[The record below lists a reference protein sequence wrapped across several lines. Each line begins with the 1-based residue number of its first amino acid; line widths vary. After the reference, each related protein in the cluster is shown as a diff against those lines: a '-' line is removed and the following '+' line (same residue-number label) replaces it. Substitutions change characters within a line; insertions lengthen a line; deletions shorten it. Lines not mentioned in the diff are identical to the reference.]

1 MWGDG
6 TIIHLAEEHRPFG
19 SRLLVVAIHP
29 HHEVV
34 AKAQETC
41 PVHRQVAHGSIKF
54 QCSITAFACL
64 GTHPA
69 QGSMPCL
76 VVIIHTH
83 TVVHTASL
91 IIIDN
96 EMRSLL
102 GRCIAIIH
110 TIIRL
115 LLAERAEA
123 GSLIRYMLLIGR
135 LYKKSHVEIGKL
147 IDYRMIYHFL
157 TIVYLEYRQK

>member
-1 MWGDG
+1 M
-6 TIIHLAEEHRPFG
+6 
-19 SRLLVVAIHP
+19 S
-29 HHEVV
+29 
-34 AKAQETC
+34 
-41 PVHRQVAHGSIKF
+41 
-54 QCSITAFACL
+54 
-64 GTHPA
+64 
-69 QGSMPCL
+69 CL

-102 GRCIAIIH
+102 GRCLIIIH

-115 LLAERAEA
+115 LLTERAEA

-135 LYKKSHVEIGKL
+135 LHKESHVKIGKL
-147 IDYRMIYHFL
+147 VDYRMIYHFL
-157 TIVYLEYRQK
+157 AIVYL